1 MNSKTFFW
9 IVLLV
14 ASWLFSCNSPKRQK
28 KINDGKLFEKL
39 REQNGYLNA
48 EELKRLERDFSLK
61 LLNKYDLSGYDEED
75 TLASFIRAGKDVWIA
90 SCYLENAAETHY
102 PFFRLTE
109 TKEKG
114 FEMSSNGL
122 IPIAY
127 GECAYELSKLLVRSG
142 EYIFLSRRITEG
154 RNCIDSPVVFRL
166 NGKMVDRGLNFAV
179 AVWIDSREE
188 HTPVQRDY
196 TIESKTPESIV
207 LHIYERV
214 IDTEIDEEISSR
226 NYDLD
231 FVVKNNTIQFRDTIF
246 HK

>member
-1 MNSKTFFW
+1 MNSNW
-9 IVLLV
+9 IYGLLVFVLLF
-14 ASWLFSCNSPKRQK
+14 ACNSPKRQK

-39 REQNGYLNA
+39 REQKGYLNA

-114 FEMSSNGL
+114 FIMSSNGL
-122 IPIAY
+122 IPIAN
-127 GECAYELSKLLVRSG
+127 GACAYELSKLLVRSG

-154 RNCIDSPVVFRL
+154 RNCIDSPVVFGL
-166 NGKMVDRGLNFAV
+166 NGKMVDRGLDFAV

-188 HTPVQRDY
+188 HTPVQSDY
-196 TIESKTPESIV
+196 TIESKTPGSVVMHVHEK
-207 LHIYERV
+207 V
-214 IDTEIDEEISSR
+214 IDTEIDEEVRSR
-226 NYDLD
+226 NYDLNFD
-231 FVVKNNTIQFRDTIF
+231 VRDNTIYFRDTVY
-246 HK
+246 K